1 MYDRSYIVSI
11 CDFFFCKQSTAYDM
25 RISDWSSDVCSSD
38 LDQRLMRHHPRD
50 KARAFGLFGVHHP
63 AGEAHFH
70 RLRLADRAGEALRA
84 AHAGGDA
91 ELDFGLAELRLVR
104 CDDEIGHHREFA
116 AAAQRE
122 AVHRGD
128 PRLANLLHEVARPFR
143 EEILRSEEHT
153 SELQSLMRISY
164 AVFCLNK

>member
-91 ELDFGLAELRLVR
+91 ELDF
-104 CDDEIGHHREFA
+104 EIGRASWRERVGQYA
-116 AAAQRE
+116 
-122 AVHRGD
+122 
-128 PRLANLLHEVARPFR
+128 
-143 EEILRSEEHT
+143 EIRCVGVSFKKK
-153 SELQSLMRISY
+153 QQYMNRITEY
-164 AVFCLNK
+164 QYKRQL